1 MDPNF
6 GSWMCLYLADA
17 LAWQSCLFHVL
28 LPNQAAGFT
37 RGAGLGSAVELH
49 VTQALHSGAVSSHQ
63 ATSCWTRATKRC
75 LNKPRNL
82 DSKYSGKQSEQDCM
96 GTHLRPWWV
105 VGWLS
110 LALQMPQPHHP
121 AEALLQTTHAQHKA
135 VSTNYLIYQCVKFSP
150 LS

>member
-1 MDPNF
+1 M
-6 GSWMCLYLADA
+6 A
-17 LAWQSCLFHVL
+17 LFSSCPGVAVLPFPCASPKPGCWLHTWYGAWKCHGI
-28 LPNQAAGFT
+28 A
-37 RGAGLGSAVELH
+37 H

-135 VSTNYLIYQCVKFSP
+135 ISTNYLIYQCVKFSP